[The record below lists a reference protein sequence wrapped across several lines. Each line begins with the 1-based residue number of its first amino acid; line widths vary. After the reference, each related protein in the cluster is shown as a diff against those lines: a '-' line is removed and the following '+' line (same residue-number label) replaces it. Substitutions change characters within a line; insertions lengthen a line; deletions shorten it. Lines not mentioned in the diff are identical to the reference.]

1 MEIVITNKIAW
12 RVLLLLAL
20 IFACTLNS
28 VAAAAPPGSDK
39 KKVLVLNSY
48 HSGYKGSDDILSGFR
63 DALLKALPD
72 TELHIEYLDSKNFS
86 GAEFDRKVFEMLRFK
101 YQRHHFDLIVST
113 DDYAFDILEMNR
125 NRIFGGAP
133 VVFCGTNSFD
143 RSRLSGVRD
152 MIGIDERPSFLDT
165 LDLIFGIH
173 PDTRNIVVIHD
184 NSITGQLNN
193 REFSQAS
200 GRFTGRAKF
209 TYLAGLRLEEL
220 VSRVRELQPGSVII
234 YFASFVEDG
243 NGERISSGDALQ
255 AVAAASRMPVYGGW
269 EFNLG
274 KGIIGG
280 RLINLYEHGSLAGT
294 LAIRILKGESPATL
308 PNLSPSPNQY
318 MFDYAAMDRFGVLEK
333 LLPPESIIINK
344 PPGFIMSHRVEIL
357 ATISVALFVG
367 LVSIFLQLVKSRTN
381 LKERRDELTR
391 RNYELEQALSNVR
404 QLEGIIPICMYCKNI
419 RDDKESWHQL
429 ETYIS
434 KHSEAMFSHE
444 ICPECL
450 ERIMPNLEMPAN

>member
-1 MEIVITNKIAW
+1 MATVITNKIAW
-12 RVLLLLAL
+12 RVLLLWVL
-20 IFACTLNS
+20 ISACILNS
-28 VAAAAPPGSDK
+28 VAAAETAGSEK

-48 HSGYKGSDDILSGFR
+48 HSGYKGSDDILIGFR
-63 DALLKALPD
+63 DMLLKSFPD
-72 TELHIEYLDSKNFS
+72 AELHIEYLDSKNFS
-86 GAEFDRKVFEMLRFK
+86 GADFDRKIVELLRFK

-113 DDYAFDILEMNR
+113 DDYAFDILEKNR
-125 NRIFGGAP
+125 DDIFGDVP

-152 MIGIDERPSFLDT
+152 MIGIDERPSFSDT
-165 LDLIFGIH
+165 LGLIFNIH
-173 PDTRNIVVIHD
+173 PATRNIVVIHD
-184 NSITGQLNN
+184 TSITGQLNS
-193 REFSQAS
+193 REFRQEAE
-200 GRFTGRAKF
+200 RYADRAKF
-209 TYLAGLRLEEL
+209 TYLAGLRLDDL
-220 VSRVRELQPGSVII
+220 VSRVKQLQPGSVII
-234 YFASFVEDG
+234 YFASFVENG
-243 NGERISSGDALQ
+243 SGERISSGDALQ
-255 AVAAASRMPVYGGW
+255 AVAAASRAPVYGGW
-269 EFNLG
+269 QFNLG

-318 MFDYAAMDRFGVLEK
+318 MFDYAAMRHFGVPEK
-333 LLPPESIIINK
+333 MLPPESIIINK

-357 ATISVALFVG
+357 ATISVVLFAG
-367 LVSIFLQLVKSRTN
+367 LVAIFLQLVKSRTN
-381 LKERRDELTR
+381 LKEHRDELAR
-391 RNYELEQALSNVR
+391 RNEELEQALSNVR

-434 KHSEAMFSHE
+434 KHSEAMFSHG

-450 ERIMPNLEMPAN
+450 ERIMPNWEMPSN